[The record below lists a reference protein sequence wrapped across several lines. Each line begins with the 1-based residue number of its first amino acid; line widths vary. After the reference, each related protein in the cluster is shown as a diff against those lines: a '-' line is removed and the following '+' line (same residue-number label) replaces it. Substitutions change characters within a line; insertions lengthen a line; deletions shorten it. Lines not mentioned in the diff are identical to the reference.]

1 MRFRN
6 SFSVLALVSWLG
18 SLAGC
23 GVVETEEPLQSMSG
37 ALESCVLR
45 NPEIVE
51 IREERPGPV
60 AAGVTKVY
68 HVTIRNTNSG
78 PCGPSTVS
86 FTPDAFMFFSIV
98 AQPSSIGGVAPG
110 ATASFRVEARSDPS
124 VAEGVY
130 NLGFTAVSNP
140 GGNTRGSLTY
150 EVDFDN
156 PTGCN
161 RQAPQ
166 FSVSPASPAPVPAGT
181 TVTYQVTI
189 RNVDNPE
196 CGPDTFVLILDFV
209 RFFSISTSGSVT
221 VPAGGSGVVTVT
233 VTSDPSMVGPGIR
246 DIGFVVFGQR
256 HGSLQNRGFLRYIV
270 R

>member
-6 SFSVLALVSWLG
+6 SVSVLALVSCVAG
-18 SLAGC
+18 LAGC
-23 GVVETEEPLQSMSG
+23 SGVG
-37 ALESCVLR
+37 ADESFESVSRSVESCVLG
-45 NPEIVE
+45 NPQIVE
-51 IREERPGPV
+51 IREELPGPV
-60 AAGVTKVY
+60 AAGVTKIY
-68 HVTIRNTNSG
+68 HVTVRNMNSAA
-78 PCGPSTVS
+78 CGPSTVS

-98 AQPSSIGGVAPG
+98 PQPSSIGGVAPG
-110 ATASFRVEARSDPS
+110 ATASFRVEVTSDPS

-130 NLGFTAVSNP
+130 NLGFTLISNP
-140 GGNTRGSLTY
+140 GGSTRGSLTY

-181 TVTYQVTI
+181 AITYQVTI
-189 RNVDNPE
+189 RNVDNRE
-196 CGPDTFVLILDFV
+196 CGPDTFTLIFDFF
-209 RFFSISTSGSVT
+209 RFFSIVSSGPVT
-221 VPAGGSGVVTVT
+221 IPAGGSGVVTVT
-233 VTSDPSMVGPGIR
+233 VTSDPNMVGPGIR